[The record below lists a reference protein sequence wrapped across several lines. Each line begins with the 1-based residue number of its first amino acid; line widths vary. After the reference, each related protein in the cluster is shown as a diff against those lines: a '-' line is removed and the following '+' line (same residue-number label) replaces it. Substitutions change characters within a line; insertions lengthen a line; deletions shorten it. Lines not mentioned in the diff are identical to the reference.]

1 MCFFVLFCFVFFFF
15 LRYSR
20 PEYEVEYERWL
31 YPEKYEEEQRL
42 KEEAD
47 KAKWEEIKAR
57 MERRKL
63 EEAER
68 KKLEGGED
76 DRVEEI
82 EA

>member
-1 MCFFVLFCFVFFFF
+1 MKKLM
-15 LRYSR
+15 YSR

-57 MERRKL
+57 MEKRKL
-63 EEAER
+63 EDEAKRIE
-68 KKLEGGED
+68 EVGD
-76 DRVEEI
+76 DEQDEEV
-82 EA
+82 A